1 MKILIL
7 ANNDVGLYKFRKELI
22 ESFINQNHEVYISLP
37 KGEYVTSL
45 EMMGCQYIRTE
56 FDRRGMNP
64 LKDLKLLSF
73 YWKIIKKIRPD
84 VVLTYTIKPNIYGGI
99 ICRLKHVPYLTNITG
114 LGTAIENESILSLIL
129 MIMYKLAIKKS
140 ANVFFQNAENKR
152 YFEEKHLVKDNTSL
166 IPGSGVNLNEHAFE
180 EYPQDDGAIRF
191 LFVGR
196 IMKDKGIGE
205 LLECAKEIYKKQ
217 LNVRFDIVGGFDE
230 EVYRNTITG
239 LEQKGILKY
248 YGHQNDVHAFIK
260 SHHATILPSY
270 HEGLSNVLL
279 ETAATGRPI
288 IASNIAGCKETF
300 EEGIS
305 GIGFEPKDGKSLFLA
320 VERFIELPYDKKR
333 MMGIRGREKIEKEF
347 DRNIVIAAYINQI
360 NIIKEKKS
368 NV

>member
-22 ESFINQNHEVYISLP
+22 ESFINQKHEVYISLP
-37 KGEYVTSL
+37 KGEYVTTL
-45 EMMGCQYIRTE
+45 EKMGCKYIRTE
-56 FDRRGMNP
+56 FNRRGMNP
-64 LKDLKLLSF
+64 LKDLKLISF
-73 YWKIIKKIRPD
+73 YWKTIKKINPD

-99 ICRLKHVPYLTNITG
+99 VCRVKHIPYLTNITG
-114 LGTAIENESILSLIL
+114 LGTAIENESILSRIL
-129 MIMYKLAIKKS
+129 MIMYKLAIGKS
-140 ANVFFQNAENKR
+140 DNVFFQNAENKSF
-152 YFEEKHLVKDNTSL
+152 FEEKHLVKDNTSL
-166 IPGSGVNLNEHAFE
+166 IPGSGVNLDEHLFE
-180 EYPQDDGAIRF
+180 EYPEEDGIIRF

-205 LLECAKEIYKKQ
+205 LIECAKEICKKQ

-230 EVYRNTITG
+230 EVYRNTIAE

-248 YGHQNDVHAFIK
+248 YGHQKDVHAFIK

-279 ETAATGRPI
+279 ETAAAGRPI
-288 IASNIAGCKETF
+288 LASNIAGCKETF

-305 GIGFEPKDGKSLFLA
+305 GIGFESKDSKTLIQA
-320 VERFIELPYDKKR
+320 VQRFVELPYEEKR
-333 MMGIRGREKIEKEF
+333 MMGIRGRQKMEKEF
-347 DRNIVIAAYINQI
+347 DRNIVIKAYGNQI
-360 NIIKEKKS
+360 NKIKEKKN